1 MKKVFYYISI
11 LLLSIHVS
19 SCVQDV
25 DDLFDA
31 SSSAR
36 VEQAAKDFDA
46 LLHKPANGWLM
57 EYYPQ
62 SNQIYG
68 GFVFAL
74 KFGEESKVDVSG
86 VLFGKPDEVYQSLYS
101 IKKDKNISLNFD
113 SYNQIFHYLSDPD
126 PHVPGTYSLYGYYEN
141 MTRGKGYEGDY
152 EFFLVSSSDDEI
164 ILQGKKTGN
173 IIRMTPLEETASSY
187 LSKVMSVMEET
198 SSIPAISGLTATID
212 GKDLTL
218 FSYGG
223 VGSYMPASYDDKS
236 LGNASVLV
244 TSDGLKFYSP
254 IKVGDKSISNL
265 VYNSTDKTFACTDNG
280 ATDVVF
286 SLMPNPKYLTYED
299 YIGSYKIAYDKIT
312 TKAVTITAKE
322 EGKTLLLNKPFST
335 KYSVVL
341 DYEPITGSVSIHPQA
356 VATNGSMD
364 IWICS
369 YDADQGR
376 LSWNESTGMQGT
388 WNGDRENFVISF
400 SDNGASSSIN
410 TTGFY
415 YRSFDAGTQN
425 NGAHFNGFGEYYAC
439 KYFYSLTKK

>member
-19 SCVQDV
+19 SCVQDI
-25 DDLFDA
+25 DDVFDA
-31 SSSAR
+31 SSSVR
-36 VEQAAKDFDA
+36 VDEAAKAFDA
-46 LLHKPANGWLM
+46 LLRRPANGWLM

-68 GFVFAL
+68 GFAFVL

-86 VLFGKPDEVYQSLYS
+86 TLFGDPEQVYQSLYS

-113 SYNQIFHYLSDPD
+113 TYNPLFHYLSDPD

-152 EFFLVSSSDDEI
+152 EFFLVSSGENEI
-164 ILQGKKTGN
+164 ILQGKKTKN
-173 IIRMTPLEETASSY
+173 IIRMTPLQETASSY
-187 LSKVMSVMEET
+187 LTKVLNVLKET
-198 SSIPAISGLTATID
+198 SSIPAIMGLTATID
-212 GKDLTL
+212 GKSLEL

-223 VGSYMPASYDDKS
+223 VGAYMPVSYGDET
-236 LGNASVLV
+236 LGSASVLA
-244 TSDGLKFYSP
+244 TSDGLTFYSP
-254 IKVGDKSISNL
+254 IEAGGKSISHL
-265 VYNSTDKTFACTDNG
+265 AYRSEDKTFVCTDEG

-286 SLMPNPKYLTYED
+286 SFLPNPQYLPYED
-299 YIGSYKIAYDKIT
+299 YIGSYKIAYDKVT
-312 TKAVTITAKE
+312 SKTVTIEAKE
-322 EGKTLLLNKPFST
+322 EGKTLRLNKPFSS
-335 KYSVVL
+335 KYSIVL
-341 DYEPITGSVSIHPQA
+341 QYEPVTGTVSIHPQA
-356 VATNGSMD
+356 VATNGTMD

-369 YDADQGR
+369 YDAAQGR
-376 LSWNESTGMQGT
+376 LSWNETTGMQGT
-388 WNGDRENFVISF
+388 WNGDRENFVIEF
-400 SDNGASSSIN
+400 ADNGVSSSLT

-425 NGAHFNGFGEYYAC
+425 NGAHFDGFGDYYAC